1 MKRFISVFM
10 MVFVLFTN
18 LSFASPEANYWD
30 ELKEVYDWEYMESQ
44 QTMRLKFDVPGQ
56 FSGDYVVDMT
66 GKGNMSELV
75 SKLDI
80 KITDA
85 KGAVNLPDISF
96 YTNGTDFYI
105 NTSAFE
111 GFMSLMGVELGEI
124 EEDYIMVKNTQ
135 SPVDMNSEILK
146 ELLGFIED
154 IELDV
159 DLGMVQE
166 GRTYTLELDS
176 DKLIDLL
183 DSYMRYVIANLNN
196 MPTSFMPEDMKISEE
211 EIEEALIMY
220 DQMVTPYIPVAKE
233 MIKGSNYVQV
243 TVFEDSAYTEEATL
257 NIVSPFVNGQ
267 MTINSSA
274 KEVESLDLS
283 LPTSV
288 KVMTEED
295 LNSLIMPGGELTSGN
310 YLMIGLDGQ
319 YMHITPSQEVVTGKL
334 SIKNEGGFTFV
345 NVNEISGLLG
355 VIIETNEE
363 YIRTTDLVELGF
375 TVNWN
380 SENRTIEIY

>member
-1 MKRFISVFM
+1 
-10 MVFVLFTN
+10 
-18 LSFASPEANYWD
+18 
-30 ELKEVYDWEYMESQ
+30 
-44 QTMRLKFDVPGQ
+44 
-56 FSGDYVVDMT
+56 
-66 GKGNMSELV
+66 
-75 SKLDI
+75 
-80 KITDA
+80 
-85 KGAVNLPDISF
+85 
-96 YTNGTDFYI
+96 
-105 NTSAFE
+105 
-111 GFMSLMGVELGEI
+111 
-124 EEDYIMVKNTQ
+124 MVKNTQ

-196 MPTSFMPEDMKISEE
+196 MPTSFMPADMKISEE
-211 EIEEALIMY
+211 EIEQALMMY
-220 DQMVTPYIPVAKE
+220 DQMVTPYIQVAKE
-233 MIKGSNYVQV
+233 MIKGSNYAQV
-243 TVFEDSAYTEEATL
+243 TVFEDSAYTEEAAL
-257 NIVSPFVNGQ
+257 NIVSPFVNAQ

-274 KEVESLDLS
+274 KEVQSLDLS

-363 YIRTTDLVELGF
+363 YIRTSELTELGF

-380 SENRTIEIY
+380 SENRAIEIY